1 MSQQIVQVAGD
12 SLALGDLGEVLDLIV
27 RHTQLFG
34 GTVAERSVMVAESNQ
49 DDQQQHRAP
58 KRYGQIESIDVHAKH
73 GHVEAEQH
81 EHSAKIGMEAP
92 RSRCVNQKSD
102 SALVDRD
109 EDC

>member
-58 KRYGQIESIDVHAKH
+58 KRYGQIESIDVHAKN
-73 GHVEAEQH
+73 GNVEAEQH
-81 EHSAKIGMEAP
+81 AHSAKVGVETA
-92 RSRCVNQKSD
+92 RSRCINQKPD
-102 SALVDRD
+102 GALVQRD
-109 EDC
+109 KD